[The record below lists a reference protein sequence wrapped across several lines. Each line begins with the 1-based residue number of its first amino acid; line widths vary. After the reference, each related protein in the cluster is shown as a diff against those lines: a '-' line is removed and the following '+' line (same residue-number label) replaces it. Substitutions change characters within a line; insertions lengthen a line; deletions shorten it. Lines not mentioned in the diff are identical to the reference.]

1 MKLYSVNTQQ
11 NDLITEEKIIMTQTN
26 INTMDLIVSK
36 MEHGK
41 TLSAAMKDVYTKR
54 NVAIP
59 YREEWLKCELT
70 SLKMSM
76 RTTQALLRNK
86 MQTIGDIVN
95 YTKERK
101 ITSLKTFGKISAIEL
116 FSSILDYCWGNMSQ
130 EERDVFLIDTVE
142 RNSSNLRAE
151 IEF

>member
-1 MKLYSVNTQQ
+1 
-11 NDLITEEKIIMTQTN
+11 MTQTN

-36 MEHGK
+36 MEYGK
-41 TLSAAMKDVYTKR
+41 TLSAAMQDVYTKR

-116 FSSILDYCWGNMSQ
+116 FSSILDYCWDNMSQ
-130 EERDVFLIDTVE
+130 EERDAFLIDTVE

>member
-1 MKLYSVNTQQ
+1 
-11 NDLITEEKIIMTQTN
+11 MTQTN

-36 MEHGK
+36 MAHGK
-41 TLSAAMKDVYTKR
+41 TLSKALHEVYTKR

-59 YREEWLKCELT
+59 YHEEWLKCNLT

-86 MQTIGDIVN
+86 MATINDVVN
-95 YTKERK
+95 YTKDNK
-101 ITSLKTFGKISAIEL
+101 ITKLLTFGRVSAIEL
-116 FSSILDYCWGNMSQ
+116 FESILDYCWNHMSQ
-130 EERDVFLIDTVE
+130 KEKDRFLIDTVE
-142 RNSSNLRAE
+142 RNSCNLRAE